1 MTNKLPENTPLEGLP
16 AYWQEQIR
24 KLRSEN
30 HSMRTQRKELREQ
43 VEILSMRLADR
54 ALTN

>member
-1 MTNKLPENTPLEGLP
+1 MMSKIHEDAPLEALP
-16 AYWQEQIR
+16 KYWQEQIR

-30 HSMRTQRKELREQ
+30 HSMRTQRNELREQ

-54 ALTN
+54 VLSN

>member
-1 MTNKLPENTPLEGLP
+1 MNELPEDTPLEGLP

-30 HSMRTQRKELREQ
+30 HSMRKQRNELREQ
-43 VEILSMRLADR
+43 VEKLSIRLADH
-54 ALTN
+54 ALAR